1 MLTKNSTANKKE
13 IRGNTWTVILAI
25 LWQTE
30 GRSWVTRTESL
41 GERFCGTEIKTSE
54 VGVMPFGASTPEV
67 RGAQTW
73 ESVAQGRCF
82 KAGYGSRKNNKQQQ
96 TTTKPGSRTSTSL
109 PGQRTT
115 AEFILA
121 GLGPHKE
128 RAWPLLPFAQIS
140 RILSR
145 CTLPH
150 TLPHWQNELRG
161 QSLNPNITKQKW
173 EA

>member
-1 MLTKNSTANKKE
+1 MNYQVLTKNCTANKKE
-13 IRGNTWTVILAI
+13 IWGNTWTVILAI

-96 TTTKPGSRTSTSL
+96 TTDH
-109 PGQRTT
+109 
-115 AEFILA
+115 
-121 GLGPHKE
+121 GPLRLCQDKE
-128 RAWPLLPFAQIS
+128 PLLSSFWQGWDHTRKGHDLCFP
-140 RILSR
+140 
-145 CTLPH
+145 LPRFPEYFLGVLFH
-150 TLPHWQNELRG
+150 TPYLTDKMNCGGRV
-161 QSLNPNITKQKW
+161 
-173 EA
+173 